1 VRRVRDEA
9 FVLRTQP
16 LGEADR
22 LVVLLA
28 RQEGQVRA
36 VARSARRSRKRF
48 GGALEPLSRVRASWT
63 ERPGRDLGRLEEL
76 DLLDSAAEAQADPE
90 TFYRLAHVAELAEAF
105 SRPGEG
111 DERAFRLLASVV
123 EAVGEGTDPAL
134 AARYFELWTLRL
146 SGLLGEAR
154 SCSECGASLAGR
166 EVRVDPAGGGPWCP
180 RCAAE
185 AGPGAL
191 PVPAAQ
197 WDLLLR
203 ALREPVARLPRGSLG
218 RRDRALQGFLHR
230 ALVGYTE
237 RPLRAQRALEKLE
250 RAGRSDRREGPE
262 R

>member
-9 FVLRTQP
+9 FVLRTQS

-48 GGALEPLSRVRASWT
+48 GGALEPLSRIRASWT
-63 ERPGRDLGRLEEL
+63 ERPGRELARLEEA
-76 DLLDSAAEAQADPE
+76 DLLASVAEVQADPE
-90 TFYRLAHVAELAEAF
+90 TLYRLAHVAELAEAF
-105 SRPGEG
+105 SRQGEG

-123 EAVGEGTDPAL
+123 GAVGEGSDPAL
-134 AARYFELWTLRL
+134 AARYYELWTLRL

-154 SCSECGASLAGR
+154 SCAGCGAGLAGL

-180 RCAAE
+180 GCAGE
-185 AGPGAL
+185 AAPGAHRI
-191 PVPAAQ
+191 PAGQ
-197 WDLLLR
+197 WGLLLQ
-203 ALREPVARLPRGSLG
+203 ALREPVSRLPEGVLG
-218 RRDRALQGFLHR
+218 REDRALQGFLHR
-230 ALVGYTE
+230 SLTGYTE
-237 RPLRAQRALEKLE
+237 RPLRAHRALEKLD
-250 RAGRSDRREGPE
+250 RAARSVRREDRE